1 MINGYPVNKVF
12 PRDQRNAVS
21 SKRPYAFF
29 LEKELGRSGRIEDV
43 ATLFLTNREC
53 PFHCVMCDLWKNTL
67 TESVQS
73 GDIPLQISYALNQ
86 LPPADSIKLYN
97 SGNFFDPKAIPY
109 SDHLVIAEL
118 VKNFSN
124 VIVENHPK
132 LCTNDCGEFFQL
144 IAPASFEI
152 AIGLETCH
160 EPSLK
165 WLDKS
170 FGLRDFESAVSLL
183 RKSGIN
189 VRVFLLLGL
198 PGLSREDSIEW
209 TLRSIAYAANLGVE
223 CFSIIPTRSDSPAF
237 QRSKE
242 DGSFFE
248 PTGDQMEET
257 FERALQLNS
266 GRVFMDLWD
275 AKRFFTS
282 SSSTEMRIQRLESM
296 NLSQKISNLS
306 T

>member
-1 MINGYPVNKVF
+1 VSNVF
-12 PRDQRNAVS
+12 PRGQRNAVS

-29 LEKELGRSGRIEDV
+29 SERELSRSGQIEDV

-86 LPPADSIKLYN
+86 LAPADSVKLYN

-109 SDHLVIAEL
+109 SDHSAIADL

-132 LCTNDCGEFFQL
+132 LCTNICGDFLKL

-160 EPSLK
+160 EPSLE

-170 FGLRDFESAVSLL
+170 FELRDFEKAVKLL
-183 RKSGIN
+183 RNNGIH

-209 TLRSIAYAANLGVE
+209 TLRSITYAANLGVD

-237 QRSKE
+237 QRSRE

-257 FERALQLNS
+257 FERALQLKA

-275 AKRFFTS
+275 AKRFFS
-282 SSSTEMRIQRLESM
+282 SSSSAELKIKRLESM
-296 NLSQKISNLS
+296 NLHQN
-306 T
+306 TN

>member
-1 MINGYPVNKVF
+1 LISGYPVNSDL
-12 PRDQRNAVS
+12 PRGQRNIVS

-29 LEKELGRSGRIEDV
+29 SERELARSGQIENV
-43 ATLFLTNREC
+43 ATIFLTNREC

-67 TESVQS
+67 TESVES
-73 GDIPLQISYALNQ
+73 GDIPLQIKYALNQ
-86 LPPADSIKLYN
+86 LDPADSIKLYN

-109 SDHLVIAEL
+109 SDHAAIAEL
-118 VKNFSN
+118 VRSFSN

-132 LCTNDCGEFFQL
+132 LCTELCSEFQRR

-170 FGLRDFESAVSLL
+170 FELKDFEVSVRFL
-183 RKSGIN
+183 RSCGIH

-198 PGLSREDSIEW
+198 PGLSRAECISW
-209 TLRSIAYAANLGVE
+209 TLKSISYAADLGID
-223 CFSIIPTRSDSPAF
+223 CFSIIPTRSDGPAF
-237 QRSKE
+237 QRAKE
-242 DGSFFE
+242 DGSFVD
-248 PTGDQMEET
+248 PTGEQIEET
-257 FERALQLNS
+257 FERALQLKA

-275 AKRFFTS
+275 AKRFFS
-282 SSSTEMRIQRLESM
+282 SSLSADSRINRLESM
-296 NLSQKISNLS
+296 NLHQ
-306 T
+306 TVR

>member
-1 MINGYPVNKVF
+1 MSNVF
-12 PRDQRNAVS
+12 SRGQRNAVS

-29 LEKELGRSGRIEDV
+29 SERELSRSGQIEDV

-67 TESVQS
+67 TESVQP

-86 LPPADSIKLYN
+86 LAPADSVKLYN

-109 SDHLVIAEL
+109 SDHRAIADL

-132 LCTNDCGEFFQL
+132 LCTNICDDFLKL

-160 EPSLK
+160 EPSLE

-170 FGLRDFESAVSLL
+170 FELRDFEDAVKLL
-183 RKSGIN
+183 RNSGIH

-209 TLRSIAYAANLGVE
+209 TLRSITYAANLGVD

-237 QRSKE
+237 QRSRE

-257 FERALQLNS
+257 FERALQLKA

-275 AKRFFTS
+275 AKRFFS
-282 SSSTEMRIQRLESM
+282 SNSSAELKIKRLESM
-296 NLSQKISNLS
+296 NLHQNAN
-306 T
+306 